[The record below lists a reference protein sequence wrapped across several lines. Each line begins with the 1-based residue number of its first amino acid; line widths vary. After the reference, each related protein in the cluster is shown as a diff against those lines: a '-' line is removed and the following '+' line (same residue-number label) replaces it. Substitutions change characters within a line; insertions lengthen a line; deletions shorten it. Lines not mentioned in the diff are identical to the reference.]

1 MTHPTTRDLERCLAK
16 WAGVDIINVGG
27 GVWVY
32 FDGADKKTWH
42 PLTDANQME
51 LIKVGLRKKE
61 IFYSMQYV
69 PMRDKHCYRLI
80 SADNMVMTEQEHE
93 SELYA
98 FALAVWELDQQQM
111 KGDA

>member
-1 MTHPTTRDLERCLAK
+1 MTHPTTHDLERCLAK

-51 LIKVGLRKKE
+51 LCEGGVKVKHKIKYEWDGECWHVQLDYGVYYRNDPDKK
-61 IFYSMQYV
+61 
-69 PMRDKHCYRLI
+69 
-80 SADNMVMTEQEHE
+80 T
-93 SELYA
+93 A